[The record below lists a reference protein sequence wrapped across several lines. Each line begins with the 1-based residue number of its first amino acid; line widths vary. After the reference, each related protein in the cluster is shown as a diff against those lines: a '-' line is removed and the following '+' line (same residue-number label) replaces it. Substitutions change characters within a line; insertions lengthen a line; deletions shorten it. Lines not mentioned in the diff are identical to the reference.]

1 MNEKPLASGQN
12 YLCKAAICTKK
23 DLKDDEVFFLSFFQL
38 KKCILQPPRR
48 KQSAL
53 ISSCFACGGHK
64 MFLTNWLTNIKTSA
78 NKSTYLKIP
87 KNLLVTSVSDVAILL
102 KTSEKDFINIGNEI
116 MAWNVNGRVAQR
128 ITRLPT
134 EQKIAG
140 SNPAA
145 VKYFF

>member
-1 MNEKPLASGQN
+1 M
-12 YLCKAAICTKK
+12 
-23 DLKDDEVFFLSFFQL
+23 
-38 KKCILQPPRR
+38 
-48 KQSAL
+48 
-53 ISSCFACGGHK
+53 
-64 MFLTNWLTNIKTSA
+64 
-78 NKSTYLKIP
+78 
-87 KNLLVTSVSDVAILL
+87 SDVAILL